1 MSLTDGHAKM
11 QSSFSPILPA
21 HRLEQDF
28 AWASRLAAGKSC
40 GVGILP
46 RFIRFVE
53 GGGFV
58 FCCAKFKEDVLLN
71 TENTGMRGRTL
82 RVPQVGPSYF
92 SQLSDMFIAYASC
105 SCTKWCLVF
114 LTQGGGIP

>member
-1 MSLTDGHAKM
+1 MSLTDGHAKV

-28 AWASRLAAGKSC
+28 AWAPCVAARKTC

-46 RFIRFVE
+46 RFIRFTE

-58 FCCAKFKEDVLLN
+58 FSWAKSKEDVLLN
-71 TENTGMRGRTL
+71 AEHRNVRAHPSCHRGWPILFR
-82 RVPQVGPSYF
+82 SAF
-92 SQLSDMFIAYASC
+92 
-105 SCTKWCLVF
+105 
-114 LTQGGGIP
+114 

>member
-1 MSLTDGHAKM
+1 VSLTDGHAKV

-28 AWASRLAAGKSC
+28 AWAPCVAAGRTC

-53 GGGFV
+53 GGVLF
-58 FCCAKFKEDVLLN
+58 FSCAKSKEDVLLN
-71 TENTGMRGRTL
+71 AEHRNARRTL
-82 RVPQVGPSYF
+82 RVLHVGPSHF
-92 SQLSDMFIAYASC
+92 S
-105 SCTKWCLVF
+105 
-114 LTQGGGIP
+114 